1 MLYSLLIVG
10 VEKMEEDAK
19 NLAYIALKE
28 VGHHNVVE
36 TAVAEVQENHSLSSV
51 HEFDDDLV
59 IEVVGM
65 VSLVDDAVMVILKIL
80 IESIVGL
87 LDTNFRVINNQQNC

>member
-10 VEKMEEDAK
+10 VEKVEEDAK

-28 VGHHNVVE
+28 VEHHNVVE
-36 TAVAEVQENHSLSSV
+36 TAVAEVPENHSLNSV
-51 HEFDDDLV
+51 HEFDSV
-59 IEVVGM
+59 IEVVRM
-65 VSLVDDAVMVILKIL
+65 VSLVDDAVMVIVKIMVN
-80 IESIVGL
+80 SIVVL